1 MRITWVNLLN
11 VFKVL
16 EACEY
21 LNFPVV
27 SGNVSFYNQTKEIG
41 IKPTPSIGGV
51 GLIKDYN
58 KMVTMN
64 FKEINNIVMVIGKTE
79 GHIDQSLFARS
90 ILDEKNGPPPEVN
103 LFNEKNNG
111 ESILNLIQ
119 KGHIK
124 SAHDIS
130 LGGIITAVSKMAIK
144 GNKGIKFNK
153 SKNLISE
160 IDYLFSEDQ
169 GRYIIEINPK
179 DLKEV
184 TKILD
189 QNSVYHEELGI
200 IIEKDMIINQ
210 KTKVTIDELKSYNS
224 NWLTNFMSA

>member
-1 MRITWVNLLN
+1 MTHNFIDLGPKIALFEPDIPQNTAAIIRTCACLGAKLEIIEPCGFLLN
-11 VFKVL
+11 DKRFKR
-16 EACEY
+16 
-21 LNFPVV
+21 VV
-27 SGNVSFYNQTKEIG
+27 M
-41 IKPTPSIGGV
+41 
-51 GLIKDYN
+51 DY
-58 KMVTMN
+58 M
-64 FKEINNIVMVIGKTE
+64 
-79 GHIDQSLFARS
+79 
-90 ILDEKNGPPPEVN
+90 DEKKGPPPEVN

-111 ESILNLIQ
+111 ESLLNLIQ

-153 SKNLISE
+153 SKNLINE